1 MNERQERTDRPKT
14 VPIDPE
20 GPDPADIPDPMPEG
34 LKRDAPAD
42 KAFDVAEP
50 MEGEAPTG

>member
-1 MNERQERTDRPKT
+1 VSERPEPTERPKT

-20 GPDPADIPDPMPEG
+20 GPDPVDIPDPMPED
-34 LKRDAPAD
+34 LKRPRAD
-42 KAFDVAEP
+42 RAVEAADP